1 MNSKELR
8 EKYIN
13 FFISK
18 GHKRI
23 PSASV
28 VPEND
33 PTVLFT
39 TAGMHPLVPYL
50 LGEKHPEGTRLVNVQ
65 KCVRTGDIE
74 DVGDSTHNTFF
85 EMLGNWSL
93 GDYFKNE
100 SIRWSFEFL
109 TDKNY
114 LGIDPKRLKVTVF
127 EGDEDAPKDEE
138 SIKIW
143 QECFAQFGIDAKV
156 WDGKN
161 NESAKI
167 FPLPKDDNWWGPA
180 GITGPCGP
188 DTEIFID
195 LTKSTNSEFCPDGE
209 DCKPGCHCGRYVE
222 IWNNVFMQYNK
233 NAEGKFESLSQQNV
247 DTGMGL
253 ERTLAMLNGFDNI
266 YESDVLKPIVEKV
279 KELSG
284 RNNTNTPPHPDPLP
298 EGEGEIQNTD
308 KIKAARIVADH
319 VRTSVFMISDGVMS
333 SNLDRGYILRRLIR
347 RAIRSARTLDMQE
360 KFLPVLVDVIVE
372 IYKEEYPALLENKNN
387 IIEELE
393 KEEEKFGKTLEMG
406 LREIGKIDGINGA
419 KAFNIF
425 QTYGFPYEMIVEE
438 LEKRGVAFD
447 SIKLKDEFDENF
459 HNHQDLSRTAT
470 AGKFKGGLADNSVET
485 TRLHTAAHLL
495 LQALR
500 LVLGDH
506 VFQKG
511 SNITAERLRFDFSHP
526 EKMTDEEKK
535 KVEAIVNEQIQKA
548 LPVHYEEMS
557 LEDAKNMGAMGVFE
571 SKYGEKVKVYIIGD
585 EEKEI
590 FSKEICG
597 GPHVENT
604 SELGHFKI
612 QKEESSSA
620 SVRRIKAV
628 LE

>member
-50 LGEKHPEGTRLVNVQ
+50 LGEKHPEGARLTSVQ

-93 GDYFKNE
+93 GDYFKEE

-109 TDKNY
+109 TDSKY

-143 QECFAQFGIDAKV
+143 QECFASLGIDAQV

-161 NESAKI
+161 NEEAKI

-195 LTKSTNSEFCPDGE
+195 LGKSTNYDTCPNGG

-233 NAEGKFESLSQQNV
+233 DAEGKFEPLSQQNV

-266 YESDVLKPIVEKV
+266 YESDVLKPIVDKV

-284 RNNTNTPPHPDPLP
+284 NKD
-298 EGEGEIQNTD
+298 E
-308 KIKAARIVADH
+308 KSARIVADH
-319 VRTSVFMISDGVMS
+319 IRTSVFMISDGVVP
-333 SNLDRGYILRRLIR
+333 SNLERGYILRRLIR
-347 RAIRSARTLDMQE
+347 RAIRSARTLLMPE
-360 KFLPVLVDVIVE
+360 KFLPALVDVIMG
-372 IYKEEYPALLENKNN
+372 IYGEEYPELLQNKNK
-387 IIEELE
+387 IVEELE
-393 KEEEKFGKTLEMG
+393 KEDEKFGKTLENGIRELKKLYPIGGIDPENLPKGMEISG
-406 LREIGKIDGINGA
+406 NILRIDGA
-419 KAFNIF
+419 VVFRF
-425 QTYGFPYEMIVEE
+425 YETYGFPIE
-438 LEKRGVAFD
+438 LTQEIMKDWGVAFD
-447 SIKLKDEFDENF
+447 EQTMQEAREAMKR
-459 HNHQDLSRTAT
+459 HQELSRTAS
-470 AGKFKGGLADNSVET
+470 AGMFKGGLADSSIET

-526 EKMTDEEKK
+526 DKMTEGERK
-535 KVEAIVNEQIQKA
+535 KVEAIVNEQIRKA
-548 LPVHYEEMS
+548 LPITCEEMN
-557 LEDAKNMGAMGVFE
+557 LEDAKRLGAMGVFE
-571 SKYGEKVKVYIIGD
+571 SKYGEKVKVYVMGD
-585 EEKEI
+585 EEKGI

-604 SELGHFKI
+604 SELGHFRIK
-612 QKEESSSA
+612 KEESSSA
-620 SVRRIKAV
+620 GVRRIKAV